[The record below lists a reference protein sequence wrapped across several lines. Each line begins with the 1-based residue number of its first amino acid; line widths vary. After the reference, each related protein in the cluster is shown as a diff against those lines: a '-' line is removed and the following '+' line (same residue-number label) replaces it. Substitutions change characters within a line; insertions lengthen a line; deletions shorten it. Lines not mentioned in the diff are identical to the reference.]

1 MKIKNLTLAEGRG
14 FEPRRP
20 REESTH
26 FPGVPVQPLLHPSAI
41 TLLYKTSGILSRRAE
56 YPDFTPVFHLPIV
69 LIHY

>member
-20 REESTH
+20 REEPTH

-41 TLLYKTSGILSRRAE
+41 TLLYKTSGTLSRRASTA
-56 YPDFTPVFHLPIV
+56 PLLRFLVT
-69 LIHY
+69 